1 MSVEERP
8 PPAAERPDLFAK
20 ASRALGW
27 SLASTVVNRLSTLAI
42 GVALARILGPDAF
55 GTFAV
60 ALVVLLAV
68 LSFNEL
74 GVSLAI
80 VRWPGEPRE
89 IAPTVATLSVLTST
103 LVYAGLY
110 LGAPLL
116 ARTLGDPGSTAVIR
130 VLGLSVVVSGLVAT
144 PVALLQRAFRQDRKT
159 VADLVTN
166 WTSALASIGLALAG
180 NGAMSLAFGQLAGSL
195 AGAALFLVFAPQ
207 GLRFGFDPAKARA
220 LLRFGLPLAGSSIVV
235 FATTNLDRVVVGATL
250 GPTALGYY
258 VLALQL
264 ASWPVTVFSQPVR
277 AVVPAA
283 LARLQDDPPALRR
296 SFLSAAGLLG
306 SVTLPACLLLAAAA
320 DALIRF
326 LYGDAWQPAAGV
338 LLWLG
343 PLAALRI
350 LFELCYDYFVVLAD
364 TRVVLTVQVAWFVVL
379 LPALYAAGVLGGLQ
393 AAAAVQFAVAL
404 LVILPLYLL
413 ALRRSGIP
421 SLPVAAR
428 LAPPLVGAVAVAAVA
443 LLVARVGAVDLVV
456 LAVAGV
462 AALATIGVLGF
473 RLRHVVRDLRTI
485 GQPRAAG

>member
-8 PPAAERPDLFAK
+8 APAAEQPPLFTR

-27 SLASTVVNRLSTLAI
+27 SMASTIISRLSTLAI
-42 GVALARILGPDAF
+42 GIALARILGPDAF

-80 VRWPGEPRE
+80 VRWPGDPRE

-103 LVYAGLY
+103 LVYSALY

-116 ARTLGDPGSTAVIR
+116 ARALGDPGSTTVIR
-130 VLGLSVVVSGLVAT
+130 VLGLSVIVSGLVAT

-180 NGAMSLAFGQLAGSL
+180 NGAMSLAIGQLAGSL
-195 AGAALFLVFAPQ
+195 AGAVLFIAFAPQ

-220 LLRFGLPLAGSSIVV
+220 LLQFGLPLAGSSIVV

-277 AVVPAA
+277 AVLPAA
-283 LARLQDDPPALRR
+283 LARLQHDRPAMRR
-296 SFLSAAGLLG
+296 SFLSAVGLLG

-326 LYGDAWQPAAGV
+326 LYGDVWQPASAV

-350 LFELCYDYFVVLAD
+350 IFELFYDYFVVIAD
-364 TRVVLTVQVAWFVVL
+364 TRVVLTVQMLWFVVL
-379 LPALYAAGVLGGLQ
+379 LPALYATCVFGGLWQ
-393 AAAAVQFAVAL
+393 ASAVQFAVAL
-404 LVILPLYLL
+404 LVILPLYLVS
-413 ALRRSGIP
+413 LRRVGIAA
-421 SLPVAAR
+421 LPVAVR
-428 LAPPLVGAVAVAAVA
+428 LGPPLLGAAVVVAVA
-443 LLVARVGAVDLVV
+443 LLMARVTAIDLVV

-462 AALATIGVLGF
+462 TALAAIGVLGY
-473 RLRHVVRDLRTI
+473 RLRHVVRELKTV
-485 GQPRAAG
+485 G